1 MDAEL
6 SDRIDGHRATL
17 SARHPAE
24 ITGQASCR
32 KPIVRASIRCEH
44 RRMGQAA
51 GHDFANQ
58 QIAEAVAAEYE
69 SLSPECRADAA
80 RLGRLLAP
88 DFHEFGASGR
98 EYGYE
103 GTAETVAAG
112 VASDSEPITVAN
124 MRGWLLADG
133 LVMLKYTSEHNSR
146 RANRTSLW
154 RRTGAG
160 HWQMFHHQG
169 TPTAGRR
176 ERRGLR

>member
-1 MDAEL
+1 MDH
-6 SDRIDGHRATL
+6 S
-17 SARHPAE
+17 
-24 ITGQASCR
+24 
-32 KPIVRASIRCEH
+32 
-44 RRMGQAA
+44 A
-51 GHDFANQ
+51 GHDSADQ

-88 DFHEFGASGR
+88 DFHEFGASGT
-98 EYGYE
+98 EYGYQE
-103 GTAETVAAG
+103 ATEMVAADT
-112 VASDSEPITVAN
+112 APDDEPITVAN

-133 LVMLKYTSEHNSR
+133 LVMLKYTSEHHGR

-169 TPTAGRR
+169 TLAAH
-176 ERRGLR
+176 